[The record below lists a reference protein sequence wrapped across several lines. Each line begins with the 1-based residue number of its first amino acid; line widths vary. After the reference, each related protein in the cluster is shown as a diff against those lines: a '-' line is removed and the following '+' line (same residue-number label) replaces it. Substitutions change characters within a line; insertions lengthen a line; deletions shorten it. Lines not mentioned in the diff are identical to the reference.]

1 MQVEDAANSADR
13 VRPLDFKD
21 GEFLEPRVAVRG
33 THPETIVHG
42 VYECL
47 GQLYG

>member
-13 VRPLDFKD
+13 VRTLDFKD
-21 GEFLEPRVAVRG
+21 GEFLELRVAVCG

-42 VYECL
+42 VHECL
-47 GQLYG
+47 G